1 MPLGSSLPASLLA
14 PLWWQGTQ
22 AEETCSFL
30 RWGGIPCV
38 KGHGG
43 ENFRARVSSFLD
55 SCPLNRWCYLTIS
68 SSPAPFSFCPQ
79 SFPTSGSFPMSQFF
93 PSGGQSIGAS
103 ASVLP
108 MNIQGWF
115 PLRLT
120 CLISLIT
127 GLIITANLRNSHQGS
142 CGVTVDI
149 DHLGCGWSGDL
160 GLRGTKT
167 RLTVTWD
174 SRPPRPLAQP
184 QMISKD

>member
-1 MPLGSSLPASLLA
+1 MTD
-14 PLWWQGTQ
+14 GTQ
-22 AEETCSFL
+22 AEETCSL
-30 RWGGIPCV
+30 LCWGGVPCV
-38 KGHGG
+38 EGHGW
-43 ENFRARVSSFLD
+43 ENFRAQVSSFLN

-68 SSPAPFSFCPQ
+68 SSPVPFSFCPQ
-79 SFPTSGSFPMSQFF
+79 SFPPLGSFPMSQFF

-108 MNIQGWF
+108 MNIQGLF
-115 PLRLT
+115 PWRLT

-127 GLIITANLRNSHQGS
+127 GLLITANLRSSHQGR
-142 CGVTVDI
+142 CQVTVDI
-149 DHLGCGWSGDL
+149 GHLGCGWSGDL

-184 QMISKD
+184 QMMWKD